1 MDVIGIVGNLISG
14 AIGGN
19 LSGAALKQMTLGTV
33 GNTIAGAVG
42 GVAGNYILQI
52 LGILSTAGL
61 ADMSIESMAAQGGS
75 AAIIGAIV
83 TAISGFVKSKIDN
96 K

>member
-1 MDVIGIVGNLISG
+1 MDIIGILGNLISG

-19 LSGAALKQMTLGTV
+19 LSGAALKQMTLGTI

-42 GVAGNYILQI
+42 GVAGGYILQI
-52 LGILSTAGL
+52 LGVLSATGL
-61 ADMSIESMAAQGGS
+61 TDMSVESMAAQGGS

-83 TAISGFVKSKIDN
+83 TAVSGFIKN
-96 K
+96 KMSNK